1 MKGPRPTG
9 DVPIGVNAAVGKD
22 TRKGLA
28 AMVDIED
35 GKIASVAF
43 TPTFA
48 DEESRPAF
56 LKADDPMFGEIAD
69 EIDTITTAAGLP
81 ASFTRKDDRSED
93 NTSEL
98 SPIMRNSYA
107 VFWLKKKT

>member
-56 LKADDPMFGEIAD
+56 LKADDPIFGELAD
-69 EIDTITTAAGLP
+69 EIATLTKEIGS
-81 ASFTRKDDRSED
+81 ASCRERVCQYES
-93 NTSEL
+93 
-98 SPIMRNSYA
+98 NSG
-107 VFWLKKKT
+107 VDV

>member
-69 EIDTITTAAGLP
+69 EIDTLNKAAGLS
-81 ASFTRKDDRSED
+81 ASFTRKDQH
-93 NTSEL
+93 NVL
-98 SPIMRNSYA
+98 SWFYMGRGTRPQAPSNRTA
-107 VFWLKKKT
+107 AQQ